1 MERDI
6 QLYQTVPVAVPSIFF
21 FSRCELFASRAFQ
34 KEGQLI
40 KLWSR
45 NLLTAQNKFKANGL

>member
-1 MERDI
+1 MERD
-6 QLYQTVPVAVPSIFF
+6 TVVPNCAGGCSFNFF
-21 FSRCELFASRAFQ
+21 FSRCELFASRVFQ